1 MFGKN
6 KPEAEAAADRQRQ
19 KTTDNGCTAGF
30 RGVPDDGKHTA
41 DYRVFSFAADNRQA
55 DNGFRFFQFFR
66 FFRFFSV
73 FSVFRFFRVFQT
85 TGKHTTGFGFS
96 AEFRNLQQIY
106 FRSSEGSGGDLIR
119 WNEDKQ
125 AASSGSSRTGP
136 SGASSRRVR

>member
-1 MFGKN
+1 MFGKKIN
-6 KPEAEAAADRQRQ
+6 PKQKRQQIGSGRRQ
-19 KTTDNGCTAGF
+19 QTTGVQRVFGVFQTTASIQQITGFSVLQRTTDKQTTGFSGF
-30 RGVPDDGKHTA
+30 RVFRVFQTTGKHTA

-96 AEFRNLQQIY
+96 AEFWNLQ
-106 FRSSEGSGGDLIR
+106 
-119 WNEDKQ
+119 
-125 AASSGSSRTGP
+125 
-136 SGASSRRVR
+136 